1 MTNLTVTRFFWIS
14 TALLYL
20 WVLAL
25 TVLLVK

>member
-1 MTNLTVTRFFWIS
+1 MTDVRFVRMFWGS

-25 TVLLVK
+25 TILLMK